1 MVKRLTKQQLK
12 ILQKN
17 MSPDRWEYFCDC
29 GVCQYMKRM
38 DFAGD
43 DRDFESLK
51 KGYLEEVR
59 LGNLK
64 GDEIDLELLEKDLMP
79 FEDRLMHDSLSQATD
94 D

>member
-1 MVKRLTKQQLK
+1 MVKKLTKQQLN

-17 MSPDRWEYFCDC
+17 MSPDGWEYFCDC
-29 GVCQYMKRM
+29 QVCLYMKRM

-43 DRDFESLK
+43 HRDFESLK
-51 KGYLEEVR
+51 EGYLEEVR

-79 FEDRLMHDSLSQATD
+79 FEERLMHDSLQQDTD